1 MIFTACHSM
10 HIPFPLRAITLG
22 LFFIFL
28 CGFISPM
35 ALAAGKKSALQC
47 YLSSKVDSADNPFL
61 KYYNLSWDN
70 PSLANKQNVYLKQRI
85 EDGASYNEQALY
97 WLGRYNIEQAEDLA
111 DIDIVFFIDQLEKV
125 AQQSGE
131 AWMEAEVTF
140 LDALTLMDQ
149 REYALAQVKLES
161 VKLNAEHLGYQ
172 LLLARSLKWLANIDV
187 ERSNYND
194 ALDRYQEAY
203 EIFSSRSD
211 NQQLARLLSNIASV
225 YINMEEWETASHYS
239 QRAFEWYGRS
249 GINNAYI
256 ESILHINAGVI
267 DKYLG
272 NERQRKFHVDKA
284 LKLSAKTRSVRIKTI
299 ALINLSAYYLDHGD
313 EPAAMTA
320 AEQCLAMARRH
331 GGKNGI
337 SVANCHESLSEAF
350 YSSERTEQALY
361 YAKLALSVYESNR
374 IQHRMIYVYEL
385 LAKIYESGDDYQQ
398 ALHYYKKYSEL
409 GRSYLF
415 DIRRKE
421 LFDMQERYD
430 THVKEKEIQLLKAEN
445 ALTSSR
451 LAERKASENMLKLG
465 TALII
470 ILLYWL
476 YRRYSMLNK
485 DKQVLEQSNAQLETQ
500 SNKDPLTTLH
510 NRRFLERWLKN
521 MPAIDYRH
529 GGLVVVI
536 DIDHFKKFNDDYGH
550 NVGDEVLVEMAKR
563 LKAVVRQRDVVVRWG
578 GEEFIMIVSCR
589 ESESERVLQRI
600 KQQISAADFS
610 LSCGDYSV
618 TVSMGAIFTKSATQ
632 LCQEWV
638 SLLLKADRALYQVK
652 ASGRNNYKL
661 ETSYQLS
668 TSSTA
673 T

>member
-1 MIFTACHSM
+1 M
-10 HIPFPLRAITLG
+10 
-22 LFFIFL
+22 
-28 CGFISPM
+28 
-35 ALAAGKKSALQC
+35 AAGDKSALQC

-61 KYYNLSWDN
+61 NYYNLSWDN
-70 PSLANKQNVYLKQRI
+70 PSLANKQNENLQRLI
-85 EDGASYNEQALY
+85 EEGASYNEQALY
-97 WLGRYNIEQAEDLA
+97 WLGRYNIEQAEDRA
-111 DIDIVFFIDQLEKV
+111 DVDIVIFIDQLEQV
-125 AQQSGE
+125 AQKSGE
-131 AWMEAEVTF
+131 AWMDAEVMF

-161 VKLNAEHLGYQ
+161 VKLHAEQIGYQ

-187 ERSNYND
+187 ERSNYNE
-194 ALDRYQEAY
+194 ALDNYQAAY

-249 GINNAYI
+249 GINNAYV

-272 NERQRKFHVDKA
+272 NERQRKFHVDQT

-313 EPAAMTA
+313 EPSAMTA
-320 AEQCLAMARRH
+320 AEQCLVMARRH

-337 SVANCHESLSEAF
+337 SAANCNESLSEAF
-350 YSSERTEQALY
+350 YSSGRADQALY
-361 YAKLALSVYESNR
+361 YAKLALAVYESNR

-385 LAKIYESGDDYQQ
+385 LAKIYESRDDYQQ
-398 ALHYYKKYSEL
+398 ALQYYKKYSEL

-500 SNKDPLTTLH
+500 SNRDPLTMLH

-521 MPAIDYRH
+521 MPIADYRH

-578 GEEFIMIVSCR
+578 GEEFIMVVSCR

-600 KQQISAADFS
+600 QRQISAVDFS
-610 LSCGDYSV
+610 LSCGDYLV
-618 TVSMGAIFTKSATQ
+618 TVSMGAIFTTSAAQ
-632 LCQEWV
+632 LYQEWV
-638 SLLLKADRALYQVK
+638 SLLLTADRALYQVK
-652 ASGRNNYKL
+652 ASGRNNYNL
-661 ETSYQLS
+661 STSYQLS

>member
-1 MIFTACHSM
+1 MP
-10 HIPFPLRAITLG
+10 IPFPLKALTVG
-22 LFFIFL
+22 FFFIFW
-28 CGFISPM
+28 CGFVPAK
-35 ALAAGKKSALQC
+35 ALAAGDKSAQQC
-47 YLSSKVDSADNPFL
+47 YLSTKVDTADNPFL

-161 VKLNAEHLGYQ
+161 VKLNAEYLDYQ

-187 ERSNYND
+187 ERSNYNE

-398 ALHYYKKYSEL
+398 ALRYYKKYSEL

-485 DKQVLEQSNAQLETQ
+485 DKQVLELSNAQLETQ
-500 SNKDPLTTLH
+500 SNKDPLTMLH
-510 NRRFLERWLKN
+510 NRRFLERWLKD
-521 MPAIDYRH
+521 MPIADYRH

-563 LKAVVRQRDVVVRWG
+563 LKSVVRQRDVVVRWG
-578 GEEFIMIVSCR
+578 GEEFIMVVACR

-600 KQQISAADFS
+600 QQQITAADFS

-618 TVSMGAIFTKSATQ
+618 TVSMGAIFTPSPAQ
-632 LCQEWV
+632 LCREWV
-638 SLLLKADRALYQVK
+638 SLLIEADRALYRAK
-652 ASGRNNYKL
+652 ELGRNN
-661 ETSYQLS
+661 YQLS

>member
-1 MIFTACHSM
+1 
-10 HIPFPLRAITLG
+10 
-22 LFFIFL
+22 
-28 CGFISPM
+28 
-35 ALAAGKKSALQC
+35 
-47 YLSSKVDSADNPFL
+47 
-61 KYYNLSWDN
+61 
-70 PSLANKQNVYLKQRI
+70 
-85 EDGASYNEQALY
+85 
-97 WLGRYNIEQAEDLA
+97 
-111 DIDIVFFIDQLEKV
+111 
-125 AQQSGE
+125 
-131 AWMEAEVTF
+131 
-140 LDALTLMDQ
+140 
-149 REYALAQVKLES
+149 
-161 VKLNAEHLGYQ
+161 
-172 LLLARSLKWLANIDV
+172 
-187 ERSNYND
+187 
-194 ALDRYQEAY
+194 
-203 EIFSSRSD
+203 
-211 NQQLARLLSNIASV
+211 
-225 YINMEEWETASHYS
+225 
-239 QRAFEWYGRS
+239 
-249 GINNAYI
+249 
-256 ESILHINAGVI
+256 
-267 DKYLG
+267 
-272 NERQRKFHVDKA
+272 
-284 LKLSAKTRSVRIKTI
+284 
-299 ALINLSAYYLDHGD
+299 
-313 EPAAMTA
+313 
-320 AEQCLAMARRH
+320 
-331 GGKNGI
+331 
-337 SVANCHESLSEAF
+337 
-350 YSSERTEQALY
+350 
-361 YAKLALSVYESNR
+361 
-374 IQHRMIYVYEL
+374 MIYVYEL

-500 SNKDPLTTLH
+500 SNKDPLTTLY

-521 MPAIDYRH
+521 MPVIDYRH

-610 LSCGDYSV
+610 LSCEI
-618 TVSMGAIFTKSATQ
+618 T
-632 LCQEWV
+632 
-638 SLLLKADRALYQVK
+638 R
-652 ASGRNNYKL
+652 
-661 ETSYQLS
+661 
-668 TSSTA
+668 
-673 T
+673 